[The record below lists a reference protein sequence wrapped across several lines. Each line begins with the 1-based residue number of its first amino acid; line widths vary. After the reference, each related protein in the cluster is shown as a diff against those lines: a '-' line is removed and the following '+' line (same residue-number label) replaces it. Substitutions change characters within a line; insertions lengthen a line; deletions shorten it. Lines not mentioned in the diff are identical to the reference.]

1 LTKKIFASRLSF
13 SCLNSLIFLI
23 SANFLYAGDTYTRL
37 EKEIRRFIDSSKV
50 SVVTVTSRFSREV
63 NVEQESGILSFFKSS
78 VKKQPLSYINVGTG
92 IIIDGQGH
100 VVTRS
105 SIVLGAEYNSVT
117 TADGREL
124 EAEFVGYD
132 PETGFSVLKLAG
144 NGGFK
149 PANLGAAMENSPGST
164 TIMIGNSLGVFPSI
178 FLGTVN
184 GVMQDGMIQVSV
196 NLNPGGNGS
205 PIYDL
210 QGNVIGLV
218 AGRLN
223 VQQNFSPSSTGF
235 HYNEP
240 TLAYPIKWIKRV
252 ADDIIAH
259 GHVRKGWLGVVGYYD
274 GSRPK
279 VREIKEDSP
288 AQQAGLVKG
297 DVIVK
302 YSSQNITDIS
312 DLVRLV
318 ETTSPGKRVAIEFLR
333 GDQVFQKEIEIGE
346 KTMARE
352 ELPTLDRLGRTR
364 VQPSEQETNQTDFR
378 GLMERNRV
386 LEIRINYL
394 EKEIEK
400 LKSLLKSK

>member
-1 LTKKIFASRLSF
+1 
-13 SCLNSLIFLI
+13 
-23 SANFLYAGDTYTRL
+23 YTRL
-37 EKEIRRFIDSSKV
+37 EREIRRFIDSSQV
-50 SVVTVTSRFSREV
+50 SVVTVTSRFSQEV
-63 NVEQESGILSFFKSS
+63 DVEQESGILSFFKSS

-92 IIIDGQGH
+92 IIIDDQGH

-105 SIVLGAEYNSVT
+105 SVVLGSEYNSVT

-124 EAEFVGYD
+124 EAEFIGYD

-144 NGGFK
+144 DGGFK
-149 PANLGAAMENSPGST
+149 PASLAAAVEIIPGST

-184 GVMQDGMIQVSV
+184 GVMQDGMIQLSV

-210 QGNVIGLV
+210 KGNVIGLV

-223 VQQNFSPSSTGF
+223 VQQNFTATSTGF

-252 ADDIIAH
+252 ADDLIAY
-259 GHVRKGWLGVVGYYD
+259 GHIRKGWLGVVGYYD
-274 GSRPK
+274 GNRPK
-279 VREIKEDSP
+279 VREIKVDSP
-288 AQQAGLVKG
+288 AEQAGLVKG
-297 DVIVK
+297 DIIVK
-302 YSSQNITDIS
+302 YSSHAITNIS
-312 DLVRLV
+312 ELVHLV
-318 ETTSPGKRVAIEFLR
+318 ETTRPGMRVAIEFLR
-333 GDQVFQKEIEIGE
+333 GDQVLQKEIEIGE
-346 KTMARE
+346 KSIASVI
-352 ELPTLDRLGRTR
+352 LPALDRSAGIQR
-364 VQPSEQETNQTDFR
+364 PSDEQETNQTDFR
-378 GLMERNRV
+378 SLIERNRV